1 MATNTDQPLTT
12 ADVLKKNYIEPGSK
26 AHQALLESGYGMTV
40 EKAKQIIKE
49 RKENPLLWPYDL
61 YEKAEN
67 MLAALNAKPQVI
79 DQTPGWR
86 RPHAE

>member
-1 MATNTDQPLTT
+1 MADKNEQPLTT
-12 ADVLKKNYIEPGSK
+12 TDALKKNFIAPGSK
-26 AHQALLESGYGMTV
+26 EHIALLESGYGMSI
-40 EKAKQIIKE
+40 EKARQIIKE

-67 MLAALNAKPQVI
+67 MLAALAAKPQVI
-79 DQTPGWR
+79 DPTPGWR